1 MAATVET
8 TGVMTGPTAYDNAI
22 MPWLPGL
29 EDVLRA
35 RKALTGLLPRTPLV
49 PVPALSEKLGFNLW
63 LKLETLLP
71 TGAFKVRG
79 GIFLVSLLP
88 DALKRRGV
96 VTASTGNHGQSIAY
110 AAGSAGIE
118 ATIFV
123 PVGANEVKV
132 ASMRRLGANVRFAG
146 GDFFE
151 TTRAA
156 ESYAAESG
164 AYYVHPANEPALIA
178 GVGTYSLEIV
188 EELPEIDALFVP
200 IGGGSGLSGASI
212 AAKTIKPSL
221 RLVGVQ
227 STGAPI
233 SVESWRARSLLKG
246 DSINTF
252 AEGIATREAFDLPSK
267 IFWDRVDDMA
277 LVSDTDL
284 KRSMLTIMSYAR
296 VVAEGAGAAA
306 LAAAYL
312 SREALRGSNVVCVVS
327 GGNVTFD
334 ALKQIVNEEQPW

>member
-1 MAATVET
+1 MEAPVKK

-22 MPWLPGL
+22 MPWIPELP
-29 EDVLRA
+29 DVLRA
-35 RKALTGLLPRTPLV
+35 RRVISGVLPRTPLV

-63 LKLETLLP
+63 LKLESVLP

-79 GIFLVSLLP
+79 GVNLVSMLP
-88 DALKRRGV
+88 DALKQRGV
-96 VTASTGNHGQSIAY
+96 VTASTGNHGQSIAFAAQ
-110 AAGSAGIE
+110 AAGVT

-132 ASMRRLGANVRFAG
+132 ASMQRLGATVEFAG
-146 GDFFE
+146 ADFFE

-156 ESYAAESG
+156 AAFASDRG
-164 AYYVHPANEPALIA
+164 AYYVHPANEPALVA
-178 GVGTYSLEIV
+178 GVATYSLEIL

-212 AAKTIKPSL
+212 AAKTVKPSL
-221 RLVGVQ
+221 HLVGVQ
-227 STGAPI
+227 AIGAPT
-233 SVESWRARSLLKG
+233 SVEAWKARSLLKG
-246 DSINTF
+246 ERADTF

-267 IFWDRVDDMA
+267 LFWDRVDDMT

-306 LAAAYL
+306 LAAAYQQ
-312 SREALRGSNVVCVVS
+312 RDALRGKNVVGVVS

-334 ALKQIVNEEQPW
+334 ALKQIVDEERPW

>member
-1 MAATVET
+1 
-8 TGVMTGPTAYDNAI
+8 

-29 EDVLRA
+29 DDVLRA
-35 RKALTGLLPRTPLV
+35 RKALIGRLPRTPLV
-49 PVPALSEKLGFNLW
+49 AAPALSERLGFNLW
-63 LKLETLLP
+63 LKLETVLP

-79 GIFLVSLLP
+79 GVFLASLLP
-88 DALKRRGV
+88 EAVKRRGV

-110 AAGSAGIE
+110 AAGDAGVD

-132 ASMRRLGANVRFAG
+132 ASMRRLGAAIEFAG

-156 ESYAAESG
+156 EAYAAESG

-178 GVGTYSLEIV
+178 GVGTCSLEIV

-212 AAKTIKPSL
+212 AAKAIKPSL

-227 STGAPI
+227 SIGAPI
-233 SVESWRARSLLKG
+233 SVESWRARTLLKG
-246 DSINTF
+246 DRIETF

-267 IFWDRVDDMA
+267 LFWDRVDDMA

-284 KRSMLTIMSYAR
+284 KRSMLTIMSYTR

-306 LAAAYL
+306 LAAAYR
-312 SREALRGSNVVCVVS
+312 SRGELRGQNVVCVVS
-327 GGNVTFD
+327 GGNVAFD